1 MDENSTKADHA
12 LNMLNIAQNIVK
24 KLIGHSM
31 HQQQKKTIGKLIRL
45 FQFVRHFPI
54 LYFKLK
60 TVSNI
65 SKLNP

>member
-31 HQQQKKTIGKLIRL
+31 HQQQKKNYWKAYSLISVCAAL
-45 FQFVRHFPI
+45 PYIV
-54 LYFKLK
+54 L
-60 TVSNI
+60 
-65 SKLNP
+65 